1 MRHAAKIEW
10 WMVLIALA
18 GVLAPLESRTYWAS
32 GIVAGVAL
40 ISAFPQSHETTPRGL
55 KIRTGLTRRLIPY
68 GAITFIGPSPAS
80 GGGAALA
87 AHRVKIGWG
96 RDSEVLIA
104 PANPSAFF
112 ADMAART
119 PHLSKRGPDLVGSY
133 L

>member
-18 GVLAPLESRTYWAS
+18 GVLAPLQSRSYWAS

-55 KIRTGLTRRLIPY
+55 MIRTGLRRRLIPY
-68 GAITFIGPSPAS
+68 GAITFIGPSPAT
-80 GGGAALA
+80 GGRTALA
-87 AHRVKIGWG
+87 ANRVKIGWG
-96 RDSEVLIA
+96 RGLEAVIA
-104 PANPSAFF
+104 PADPGAFL

-119 PHLSKRGPDLVGSY
+119 PQLSKRGLDLVVSY
-133 L
+133 I